1 MAWLRKAFAARQSTF
16 CGYLSQCCPVGVLKK
31 VLGVDL
37 TEGGDLCG
45 YWNVLGFSVEQ
56 ALPWFYRQWC
66 LTGFQKLAVSNNWQE
81 FQLLVEKAILPFA
94 AVFATASINKQLNAF
109 LWVTWKWF
117 GRCHTCVASE
127 MEISGNE
134 SNAQTSSL
142 STSFSRLH
150 EVLLMAAI
158 LPLLI
163 TGINSRAM
171 PVWNVL

>member
-1 MAWLRKAFAARQSTF
+1 MLPCWCTEKSVGCWSDRGQWLVWILECTW
-16 CGYLSQCCPVGVLKK
+16 VL
-31 VLGVDL
+31 
-37 TEGGDLCG
+37 
-45 YWNVLGFSVEQ
+45 FFVEQ